1 MDVQALLDS
10 LDTALYFEIDGV
22 DVTPYLSWDG
32 IKYGTN
38 DLDSEEA
45 GRTLDGKM
53 HRSRVDTKIRWD
65 LTTKKLTTA
74 EARMILQLIRPEW
87 ITLKCLDL
95 VQGMRTYRA
104 YSNNHTIELEAS
116 GLDAVTGKLLWKE
129 FTFPLVEE

>member
-10 LDTALYFEIDGV
+10 LDTDLYFEIDGV
-22 DVTPYLSWDG
+22 DVTPYLNWDG

-87 ITLKCLDL
+87 ITLTCLDL
-95 VQGMRTYRA
+95 VQGTRTYRA
-104 YSNNHTIELEAS
+104 YSNNHAIELEAS

-129 FTFPLVEE
+129 FTFPLIEE

>member
-1 MDVQALLDS
+1 MDARELAAS
-10 LDTALYFEIDGV
+10 LEEELHFEIDGV
-22 DVTPYLSWDG
+22 DITEYLNWDG

-38 DLDSEEA
+38 DLDSEES

-104 YSNNHTIELEAS
+104 YSNNHAIELEAS
-116 GLDAVTGKLLWKE
+116 GLDTVTGKLLWKE
-129 FTFPLVEE
+129 FTFPLIEE